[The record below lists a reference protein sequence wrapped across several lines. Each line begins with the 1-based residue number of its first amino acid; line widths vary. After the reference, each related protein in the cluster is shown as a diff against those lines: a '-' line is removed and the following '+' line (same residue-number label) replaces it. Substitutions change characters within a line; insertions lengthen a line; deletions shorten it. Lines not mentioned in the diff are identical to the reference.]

1 MVSIVLTKTV
11 ESDNTKNERQT
22 STEKLEYELWQN
34 LAAFMNTEVCYTIKK
49 LLPADLKTLYIGQS
63 DDELELFNRNPFAD
77 DFHCVPNTSKGGF
90 YITENITYG
99 CVIETDWSIKMADDI
114 MTNLWECQNC
124 SNSYYLSGV
133 QKLQHIKGDMI
144 KYRQSKDTH
153 YRIHKY

>member
-1 MVSIVLTKTV
+1 MLTKTV
-11 ESDNTKNERQT
+11 ESEDTKNDRAT

-49 LLPADLKTLYIGQS
+49 LLPADLKTLYDGPS
-63 DDELELFNRNPFAD
+63 DYLELLSPNPFAE

-114 MTNLWECQNC
+114 MSNLWECQNC
-124 SNSYYLSGV
+124 GNSYYLSGV
-133 QKLQHIKGDMI
+133 QKLQHLKGELV
-144 KYRQSKDTH
+144 H
-153 YRIHKY
+153 LG